1 VKKIR
6 SNKSDEFV
14 ELLTTRSATEIA
26 VIRSILDSAKIK
38 YYFIGKPLGRIYPT
52 LTKPVRLMVEKSK
65 IKIAKELLKD
75 SHVDTE
81 EK

>member
-1 VKKIR
+1 MKKIR

-38 YYFIGKPLGRIYPT
+38 YYFIGKPLGKIYPT
-52 LTKPVRLMVEKSK
+52 LTKPARLMVEKGK
-65 IKIAKELLKD
+65 IEIAKKLLKE
-75 SHVDTE
+75 SRPKTE